1 MVFHRV
7 LDVVF
12 STWSHIAVLRVLQDS
27 AVGMTGREIAR
38 LAGMNHR
45 SCLKALTTL
54 EGVGLINRQM
64 GGRDHLFSLNREH
77 LLVAEGI
84 LPLLKLERR
93 FLDQVSHDLKKKMGR
108 TVQSMIVFGSV
119 ARKSETTHSDL
130 DVCFVVH
137 NGRER
142 ETVLEGIND
151 LSQTIRRRF
160 GTSLSPFVIT
170 VSEFRRRAKL
180 KKPPVDNILKDGVV
194 IAGKSVRELL
204 RG

>member
-45 SCLKALTTL
+45 SCLRALTTL
-54 EGVGLINRQM
+54 EEIAVVNRQM

-77 LLVAEGI
+77 LLVAEGV
-84 LPLLKLERR
+84 LPLLRLERS
-93 FLDQVSHDLKKKMGR
+93 FLDRVSDHLKKKMGR
-108 TVQSMIVFGSV
+108 AAQSMILFGSV
-119 ARKSETTHSDL
+119 ARKAETTHSDL
-130 DVCFVVH
+130 DVCFVLR
-137 NGRER
+137 NGQER
-142 ETVLEGIND
+142 ETVLEGID
-151 LSQTIRRRF
+151 GMSQTIRRRF
-160 GTSLSPFVIT
+160 GASLSPFIIT
-170 VSEFRRRAKL
+170 ASDFRRRAKL
-180 KKPPVDNILKDGVV
+180 KKPPVDNVLKDGVV
-194 IAGKSVRELL
+194 IAGKSMRELL

>member
-54 EGVGLINRQM
+54 EGIAVVNRQM

-84 LPLLKLERR
+84 LPLLKLERH
-93 FLDQVSHDLKKKMGR
+93 FLDELSHHLKKKMGR
-108 TVQSMIVFGSV
+108 TAQSMILFGSV
-119 ARKSETTHSDL
+119 ARKLETTYSDL
-130 DVCFVVH
+130 DVCFVVR
-137 NGRER
+137 NGQEK
-142 ETVLEGIND
+142 ETVLEGVNGV
-151 LSQTIRRRF
+151 SQTIRQRF
-160 GTSLSPFVIT
+160 GASLSPFVIT
-170 VSEFRRRAKL
+170 ASEFRRRAKL

>member
-54 EGVGLINRQM
+54 EGIGLVNRQM

-77 LLVAEGI
+77 LLVAEGV
-84 LPLLKLERR
+84 LPLLKLERHL
-93 FLDQVSHDLKKKMGR
+93 LDRVSYHLKKKVGR
-108 TVQSMIVFGSV
+108 TAQSMILFGSV
-119 ARKSETTHSDL
+119 ARKSETTYSDL

-151 LSQTIRRRF
+151 MSQTIRRRF
-160 GTSLSPFVIT
+160 GASLSPFVIT
-170 VSEFRRRAKL
+170 ASEFRRRAKL